1 MSLADLLPLR
11 EREELATFTTGGTPV
26 GVGDGGHGQID
37 EDGWIAEA
45 VLLFIL
51 PMLTDEI

>member
-11 EREELATFTTGGTPV
+11 EREDLATFTTGGTPV

-37 EDGWIAEA
+37 EGGRARLSRA
-45 VLLFIL
+45 CPSSSGGVLL
-51 PMLTDEI
+51 